1 MITIAQIDA
10 VIAATTSGSL
20 QLHPIV
26 NALASTP
33 VVDPTGFTPVA
44 DAAGSNY
51 LTTLQ
56 EVETVLAG
64 VGRYIADP
72 GDTVGLT
79 NDETFNRRIG
89 RTVSGS

>member
-1 MITIAQIDA
+1 MITIGQIDA
-10 VIAATTSGSL
+10 VLTASASGSL
-20 QLHPIV
+20 QLHDLV
-26 NALASTP
+26 NALASSP

-56 EVETVLAG
+56 EIEAALAG
-64 VGRYIADP
+64 AARYISDK

-79 NDETFNRRIG
+79 NDPVFNQRIG
-89 RTVSGS
+89 RHVSAS